1 MMKYILNF
9 ASMGNYRI
17 GFVREI
23 QRKLQG
29 GLAIYSG
36 TEASDLSIKTL
47 QPDEVDFVPL
57 RNRFFGNGFLIQSI
71 PLLTFLKADVLLMDL
86 NPRFLHVWL
95 VLLLRRVLGKRTLL
109 WGHAWSAAGKG
120 SRSDRI
126 RGWQRSLGSGLVTYT
141 RTQAEEVRAANPK
154 IATYPAPNALYAI
167 EQMRFEPDTVR
178 KTVLYVGR
186 LVDKKK
192 PEELIK
198 AFLAIAGEID
208 PAIRLLMVGD
218 GPARKALEQQ
228 VDAAGMRGRVS
239 FAGHVDDIEALRA
252 YYAESLFSVS
262 PGYVGLSITQ
272 SFSFGVPMLISRNE
286 IHSPEI
292 EAAIEGENCE
302 FFEYG
307 EAGAFASALLRMVEH
322 AGHWKTRGPAI
333 VKSCQERYSV
343 ESMAAGVIAALKG
356 D

>member
-23 QRKLQG
+23 QRELKGELG
-29 GLAIYSG
+29 IYSG
-36 TEASDLSIKTL
+36 TDASDRSIKTL
-47 QPDEVDFVPL
+47 QPADVDFVSL

-71 PLLTFLKADVLLMDL
+71 PLLTFLKVDVLLMDL
-86 NPRFLHVWL
+86 NPRFLHVWI
-95 VLLLRRVLGKRTLL
+95 VLLLRRLLGKRTLL

-126 RGWQRSLGSGLVTYT
+126 RGWQRSLGDGLVTYT
-141 RTQAEEVRAANPK
+141 RTQADEVRRANPK
-154 IATYPAPNALYAI
+154 IETYPAPNALYAI
-167 EQMRFEPDTVR
+167 DQMRFEVNTVR
-178 KTVLYVGR
+178 NTVLYVGR

-198 AFLAIAGEID
+198 AFLAIADRID

-218 GPARKALEQQ
+218 GPARKALEQL
-228 VDAAGMRGRVS
+228 VDTAGMRARVS
-239 FAGHVDDIEALRA
+239 FAGHVDDIEVLRK

-272 SFSFGVPMLISRNE
+272 SFSFGVPMLISRHE

-307 EAGAFASALLRMVEH
+307 EEGAFAHALQRMLENE
-322 AGHWKTRGPAI
+322 GTWRSRGPAI
-333 VKSCQERYSV
+333 VKACQDRYSV

-356 D
+356 T